1 MKTGDRRV
9 RKKTRAGTTGPGLHL
24 AACGF
29 QRAVTEGPRGL
40 LPHRSL
46 HTRTSPIG
54 RPASL
59 PPVSSTPPCS
69 WRVPWTQAS
78 SDLPFGK
85 APLCP
90 QLQPP
95 RLSEAHLRVG
105 SRPTCA
111 LCPTP
116 RAHLTRRC
124 RTVLHEMSPTA
135 CWC

>member
-9 RKKTRAGTTGPGLHL
+9 RKKTRAETTGPSLHL
-24 AACGF
+24 APCGL

-40 LPHRSL
+40 LPHGTLR
-46 HTRTSPIG
+46 TRTSPIG

-95 RLSEAHLRVG
+95 RLSETSSRGKQAHLRSVPHPSG
-105 SRPTCA
+105 SPHTSLPHSSPRNV
-111 LCPTP
+111 TP
-116 RAHLTRRC
+116 
-124 RTVLHEMSPTA
+124 A
-135 CWC
+135 CWG